1 MAGLGSCVASAC
13 RSPMKLANSR
23 QWLARLRIPGP
34 FKEAPAFLANGQEA
48 GGRVRGGVRGRE
60 GARNGRGEGAGDGFL
75 SPPPAAWRAARGLK
89 VKGKTR
95 IPHRSPGTSQKN
107 RSPPTQPWRTQ
118 RLGSCATR
126 AGDLPPEGPQ
136 TRCSFG
142 DQLRPFRVS
151 FTKARLLAY
160 FDDGDAWGSRQSGLK
175 IKGQKV
181 GHLKRSCLLG
191 LCWWVGGVP
200 CHLYFALHSC
210 PAR

>member
-13 RSPMKLANSR
+13 RSPMRLADSR
-23 QWLARLRIPGP
+23 QWLARLRI
-34 FKEAPAFLANGQEA
+34 
-48 GGRVRGGVRGRE
+48 
-60 GARNGRGEGAGDGFL
+60 
-75 SPPPAAWRAARGLK
+75 
-89 VKGKTR
+89 
-95 IPHRSPGTSQKN
+95 PGTSQKN

-181 GHLKRSCLLG
+181 GLLKRSCLLG
-191 LCWWVGGVP
+191 LCWWVGDP
-200 CHLYFALHSC
+200 LSSILRAPLLPRTIAFLLTH
-210 PAR
+210 